1 MRASK
6 PARWMAGASTAV
18 LFAVLMGPS
27 AVAQESASTVFA
39 RSVELIPAE
48 GTTLT
53 ILDRRYRGNL
63 TVAGHA
69 DGLSLAEE
77 TTVDAYLEGIA
88 EVPFE
93 WEPAAL
99 EAQVVAART
108 YLAWTLGRGRTAS
121 GRRYGYDICA
131 TTACQVYAGAGLVEG
146 PLGWRWQRAIEATAN
161 EVLVYR
167 SRAAQALYSSTSA
180 GRTSNVEDVFPG
192 ATSQPY
198 LVAVDSPGEESPF
211 VDWEFTLSGYQ
222 TQSLLTA
229 AGVAGGVIE
238 RITTIAPPDGA
249 GSRKIRVVS
258 EDADTTTGTWELR
271 TLLNRAAAVVLP
283 DVLPAQRPDGR
294 RYPQTILSPVFEVA
308 AVPGW
313 IFTYTGPPIYNPA
326 YTFRGRGWGHN
337 VGMSQYGAQAMAT
350 AGAGYREIL
359 AHYYGGLEPQPAGGL
374 LPDTVKVGLA
384 TELGDL
390 AVEADGPVTVS
401 ADGEIIG
408 EVVLGSWKFEAAEGG
423 VLVEPPAGLGL
434 APSIGRIRVAGG
446 KVVFDLNTTAVVRI
460 DRGLEEI
467 HPPGVVEATVRKA
480 SSVVTISV
488 ENPQGSMRVTVRVP
502 RE

>member
-1 MRASK
+1 MSFPRSAGWLAEASIV
-6 PARWMAGASTAV
+6 V
-18 LFAVLMGPS
+18 LIVGPVGSS
-27 AVAQESASTVFA
+27 AAAQGSESTVFS

-53 ILDRRYRGNL
+53 ILDRRYRGVI
-63 TVAGHA
+63 TVAGHS
-69 DGLSLAEE
+69 DGLALTEQ

-146 PLGWRWQRAIEATAN
+146 PLGRRWQRAIEATAN
-161 EVLVYR
+161 EVLVYGAG
-167 SRAAQALYSSTSA
+167 AAQTLYSSTSA

-192 ATSQPY
+192 ATPQPY

-211 VDWEFTLSGYQ
+211 VEWEFTLSGSQ
-222 TQSLLTA
+222 TQTLLTA
-229 AGVAGGVIE
+229 AGVAKGVIE
-238 RITTIAPPDGA
+238 RIDTSIPADGA
-249 GSRKIRVVS
+249 GSRTIRVVS
-258 EDADTTTGTWELR
+258 NDADTTTGTWELR
-271 TLLNRAAAVVLP
+271 TLLNRAAGEVLA
-283 DVLPAQRPDGR
+283 DVLPAERPDGR
-294 RYPQTILSPVFEVA
+294 RYPQTILSPVFEVV

-313 IFTYTGPPIYNPA
+313 IFTYVGPPIYNPA
-326 YTFRGRGWGHN
+326 YTLRGRGWGHN

-374 LPDTVKVGLA
+374 LPETVAVGLS
-384 TELGDL
+384 TELADL
-390 AVEADGPVTVS
+390 VVEADGPVTVS
-401 ADGEIIG
+401 ADGAIIG
-408 EVVLGSWKFEAAEGG
+408 DLALGSWMFEASEGG
-423 VLVEPPAGLGL
+423 VLVEPPTGLGL
-434 APSIGRIRVAGG
+434 APSVGRIRFAGG

-460 DRGLEEI
+460 DRGPGQI
-467 HPPGVVEATVRKA
+467 HPPGVVEETVREG

-488 ENPQGSMRVTVRVP
+488 ENPQGSLRVTVRVP